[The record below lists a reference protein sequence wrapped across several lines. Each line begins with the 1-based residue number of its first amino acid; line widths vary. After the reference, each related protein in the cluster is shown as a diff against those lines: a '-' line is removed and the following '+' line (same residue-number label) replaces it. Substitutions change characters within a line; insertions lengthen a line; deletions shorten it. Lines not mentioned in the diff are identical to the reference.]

1 MTPTGVSVTTTTCP
15 TDVRTLTMIPSQ
27 RRTAN
32 RHPELAAQIRRVL
45 RVTAIYNEAGMV
57 VLCQP
62 RPIELRFHPKPGHP
76 KWSANN
82 GKVCFATRSDAERAA
97 DGLNV
102 LAGIDPVASY
112 ECPRG
117 GHWHHVSAIR
127 RAWTT
132 LYALNRIADAA
143 RRAREGR

>member
-1 MTPTGVSVTTTTCP
+1 
-15 TDVRTLTMIPSQ
+15 MIPNQ

-32 RHPELAAQIRRVL
+32 RHPELAAQL
-45 RVTAIYNEAGMV
+45 RAILKQTAIYNEAGLI

-62 RPIELRFHPKPGHP
+62 KEIELRFHPKPGHP

-82 GKVCFATRSDAERAA
+82 GKVCFPSALDADAA
-97 DGLNV
+97 AASISTLPG
-102 LAGIDPVASY
+102 ADPVVAY

-117 GHWHHVSAIR
+117 GHWHHVAAVR

-132 LYALNRIADAA
+132 TYAFERIAAAA